1 MTTATLRTL
10 GGSVV
15 LTVPKKL
22 LDLMHLHAGAR
33 VEMRVE
39 NGALIVQPVTKPQY
53 TLAELLAQCTP
64 TDFTHTAEDR
74 AWLDATPVGNE
85 DW

>member
-15 LTVPKKL
+15 MTVPKKL
-22 LDLMHLHAGAR
+22 LALLHLRAGAR

-39 NGALIVQPVTKPQY
+39 NGTLIVQPVTKPKY

-64 TDFTHTAEDR
+64 TDFTLTTEDR
-74 AWLDATPVGNE
+74 VWLDATPVGNE
-85 DW
+85 AW